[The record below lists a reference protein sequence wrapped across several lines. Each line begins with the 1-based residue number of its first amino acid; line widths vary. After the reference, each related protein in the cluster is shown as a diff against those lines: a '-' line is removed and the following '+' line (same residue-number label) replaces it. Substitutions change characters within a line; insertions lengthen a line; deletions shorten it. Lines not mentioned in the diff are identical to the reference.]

1 VVNLIRPE
9 LVKASRFSMALIT
22 TNHHT
27 ILQDN
32 PKIPLKPGK
41 KQKHLHRLMC
51 KCLIINSITNNLH
64 PGAFLSL
71 LYMGR

>member
-41 KQKHLHRLMC
+41 KQKYLHRLMC